1 VSTLPYDAV
10 CPCWQPNSRQHRQ
23 LTVTEA
29 SGPVVRA
36 VLPLTATQVNSKGTL
51 HGSVTATIVDWIGGL
66 CVASAS
72 ADPASAKRG
81 VSVDI
86 HVSYIGGAKAGHEL
100 LIEGK
105 ADKVGRTLAF
115 ISVELRVRE
124 QGASD
129 QGKLVAKG
137 SHTKFV
143 G

>member
-1 VSTLPYDAV
+1 
-10 CPCWQPNSRQHRQ
+10 
-23 LTVTEA
+23 
-29 SGPVVRA
+29 VRA